1 MGEVHWVEEVSLA
14 GWERFHWVEEVHW
27 PGEGW
32 LVWFPFEGCC
42 FTGCVISY
50 EKDQFEKSKCE
61 MDIWLPGWCGFTR
74 VRPRSISTPYSIG
87 IARLRLVQTQPRPQP
102 QLAR

>member
-50 EKDQFEKSKCE
+50 EKDQF
-61 MDIWLPGWCGFTR
+61 
-74 VRPRSISTPYSIG
+74 
-87 IARLRLVQTQPRPQP
+87 
-102 QLAR
+102 